1 MSNHT
6 RQSFLFQDECRVII
20 DRALRSSMSN
30 VVTLDSGFRPS
41 RSKVESFWKAL
52 SAVPGRMS
60 SHTQQRF
67 PPIQVE
73 CRITFDSSF
82 RPCRSNVESHSIA
95 VSVPGR
101 MSSQSRQ
108 RVPPFQVE
116 CRVKLDS
123 LSSVSHRMSNH
134 VALSAV
140 PGLISS
146 HTRQRFPLLLFECR
160 DTRHRFLLFKI
171 GCRVTLKRYRPFQVE
186 CRVTLD
192 SIFRPSSSNIESYST
207 ALSVLPGRLSS

>member
-1 MSNHT
+1 MSSHN
-6 RQSFLFQDECRVII
+6 RQSFALFYVECRHI
-20 DRALRSSMSN
+20 
-30 VVTLDSGFRPS
+30 G
-41 RSKVESFWKAL
+41 
-52 SAVPGRMS
+52 
-60 SHTQQRF
+60 QRF
-67 PPIQVE
+67 PTFQVE
-73 CRITFDSSF
+73 GRVILESAF
-82 RPCRSNVESHSIA
+82 RCSRSNVESHSTALSAHPSRMSNHIRQLFPTLQVECRVTLDSSFRSRSNV
-95 VSVPGR
+95 VSKSTARSAIPGR
-101 MSSQSRQ
+101 MSSKTRQ
-108 RVPPFQVE
+108 PFF
-116 CRVKLDS
+116 CFT
-123 LSSVSHRMSNH
+123 SN